1 MIGRLVHYLGPSVAN
16 AASAPHC
23 ACQAR
28 TQPQNTTPYDAQ
40 RLGQPRTAFRAGTT
54 PKMLAPSHFIGF
66 GDLAGDRKAN
76 TVPANW
82 RDGIPD
88 GDERLRGGP
97 FHRDPRP
104 RSYTAPRPDFTPS
117 TQVKGG
123 PPAYAHLMGNPCEWS
138 LMSCDRGPSQAAKG
152 FRSPVGWQ
160 RGLHPDVADKLYDAS
175 LKNDQAVYERFAKNV
190 RDLFKDGAPQRTYR
204 SGLRGGLAAL
214 ARAVGVRFPRAV
226 CLRRGAQ
233 VYWRRRASDRATT
246 TASSRARRSRNR
258 KT

>member
-1 MIGRLVHYLGPSVAN
+1 
-16 AASAPHC
+16 
-23 ACQAR
+23 
-28 TQPQNTTPYDAQ
+28 
-40 RLGQPRTAFRAGTT
+40 
-54 PKMLAPSHFIGF
+54 MLAPSHFIGF
-66 GDLAGDRKAN
+66 GDLATDRKADA
-76 TVPANW
+76 VPANW

-104 RSYTAPRPDFTPS
+104 RVYGKPRADFTPS
-117 TQVKGG
+117 QQVKGG

-160 RGLHPDVADKLYDAS
+160 RGLHPDLADKLYDAS
-175 LKNDQAVYERFAKNV
+175 LSNNQAVYERFAKNV
-190 RDLFKDGAPQRTYR
+190 RGAFDDGAFTAYR

-226 CLRRGAQ
+226 FIL
-233 VYWRRRASDRATT
+233 W
-246 TASSRARRSRNR
+246 ARRSTGDDARR
-258 KT
+258 LAPPRPPRSR